1 MSLPAFLIDFDG
13 TLVDS
18 EHIWRN
24 AEYTFLGSHGLPW
37 SEEAADR
44 LVGGNLDVMADV
56 IADVTGV
63 RFSIPELQ
71 DGLQEIVRKALLVE
85 LPWIDGAETLL
96 KELKHLGARAALVTS
111 NYRYVVAPL
120 FEALPFSPF
129 SMLVTRD
136 DVARPKPDPEPY
148 ILALER
154 LGIDGSDAIALE
166 DSPAGVRSALAA
178 GCHVLGLGPLVADF
192 SGERFRPLGEL
203 KGHSASEIVAMFPTL
218 SRAYEKA

>member
-44 LVGGNLDVMADV
+44 LVGGNLDLAANV
-56 IADVTGV
+56 IEDVTGV
-63 RFSIPELQ
+63 RFSIAELQ
-71 DGLQEIVRKALLVE
+71 EGLQEIVRQALLVE
-85 LPWIDGAETLL
+85 LPWISGAETLL
-96 KELKHLGARAALVTS
+96 KELQHLRARAVLVTS
-111 NYRYVVAPL
+111 NYRYVVEPL

-148 ILALER
+148 TLALAR

-166 DSPAGVRSALAA
+166 DSPAGVKSALAA
-178 GCHVLGLGPLVADF
+178 GCHVVGLGPLVADF
-192 SGERFRPLGEL
+192 SGERFRPLDGL
-203 KGHSASEIVAMFPTL
+203 KGHSAAEIAALFPTL
-218 SRAYEKA
+218 SRAYANA